1 MGVVTRVN
9 GLKATANT
17 LYSVNSN
24 LYKIT
29 VKKTAGGVAA
39 IDLRGEDDAVDEVVE
54 MIVKDLNPS
63 AYFVVNDSSGVIYVV
78 LDKANTSAAE
88 LQIRVRRIGIDP
100 GATTT
105 SIGPNDIDISS
116 TTVEAAVSM
125 TFGV

>member
-1 MGVVTRVN
+1 MGAVTRVN
-9 GLKATANT
+9 GLKATAGT

-63 AYFVVNDSSGVIYVV
+63 AYFVVNDTSGIIYVV
-78 LDKANTSAAE
+78 LDKSNTSAAE
-88 LQIRVRRIGIDP
+88 LQVRIRRIGIDS

-125 TFGV
+125 SFGV